1 MLKFKQ
7 KIVEQNIVSMSAG
20 FDFGKCPL
28 FIMMSDEV
36 AVEPSP
42 SIDLE
47 TNEITGI
54 CCEHAGDVELIVTS
68 HEVPSQVRIAVD
80 EGKAH
85 AAKECIITS
94 IAVFGRKTSI
104 AMPIF
109 ASATCKGGGHKIQ
122 ETQIKGC
129 MDAFNKVAKSH
140 LGNGK
145 LVAFGTD
152 GEAAR
157 RQANLKVLNASQLSN
172 DSPLYTYLSGLRGL
186 DRRVGPGDV
195 VASSDEKHLYKRLRT
210 RFTSRSVDMHIGHLF
225 TPMKK
230 TIQSTRP
237 LNHILAIS

>member
-28 FIMMSDEV
+28 FIMMSDKV

-186 DRRVGPGDV
+186 DRRVGPGDNQV
-195 VASSDEKHLYKRLRT
+195 LPITCYSATCLELIDKNIIFGIEIQLSFLR
-210 RFTSRSVDMHIGHLF
+210 
-225 TPMKK
+225 
-230 TIQSTRP
+230 
-237 LNHILAIS
+237 